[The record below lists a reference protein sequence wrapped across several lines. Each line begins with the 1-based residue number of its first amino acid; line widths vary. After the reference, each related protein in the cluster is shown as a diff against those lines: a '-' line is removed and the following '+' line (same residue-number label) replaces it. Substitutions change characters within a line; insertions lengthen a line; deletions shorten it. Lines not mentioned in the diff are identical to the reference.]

1 MRSKKGKRRTQKQ
14 NLGFW
19 RGLFTASCV
28 TQYNCLFVLYCR
40 AYVRFVIS
48 HAECVSNVIIH
59 LRELQAAQFRLNLL
73 LWDKQHQISCGDN
86 CNIQNF
92 LFNSDNSKPLQK
104 KSNTLI
110 SNHLSTIFNA
120 NFIDVAELWPTL
132 IITLT

>member
-1 MRSKKGKRRTQKQ
+1 MKGKRRT
-14 NLGFW
+14 LGL
-19 RGLFTASCV
+19 RRSLFTASCV
-28 TQYNCLFVLYCR
+28 TQYNCLFVFFCR
-40 AYVRFVIS
+40 AYVGFVIS
-48 HAECVSNVIIH
+48 HAECASNVIIH

-86 CNIQNF
+86 CKTQKF

-110 SNHLSTIFNA
+110 SNHLSTIFND

-132 IITLT
+132 IIILT